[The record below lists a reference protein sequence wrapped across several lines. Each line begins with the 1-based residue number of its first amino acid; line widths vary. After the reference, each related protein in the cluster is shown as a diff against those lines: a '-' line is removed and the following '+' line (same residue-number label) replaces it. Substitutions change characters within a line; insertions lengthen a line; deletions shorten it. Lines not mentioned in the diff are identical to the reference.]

1 MKSAND
7 AFMKKDCVFC
17 RIVKGI
23 EPSWTVYED
32 DLIKAFLDIN
42 PASEGHTLIILKEH
56 YETIY
61 TIPDRELKRI
71 IVVAKKL
78 AKVYKKALQV
88 NAVNILHASGREA
101 QQDVFHFHIHLVP
114 RRENDG
120 LNLWYKSKQRIRV
133 EFDKTLR
140 KIKQFMERE

>member
-42 PASEGHTLIILKEH
+42 PASEGHTLIIPKEH

-61 TIPDRELKRI
+61 MIPDRELKRI

-78 AKVYKKALQV
+78 AKVY
-88 NAVNILHASGREA
+88 
-101 QQDVFHFHIHLVP
+101 
-114 RRENDG
+114 
-120 LNLWYKSKQRIRV
+120 
-133 EFDKTLR
+133 R
-140 KIKQFMERE
+140 KLFK

>member
-1 MKSAND
+1 MNR
-7 AFMKKDCVFC
+7 DCVFC

-42 PASEGHTLIILKEH
+42 PASEGHTLIIPKEH

-78 AKVYKKALQV
+78 AKVYRKALQV

-120 LNLWYKSKQRIRV
+120 LNLWYESKRRIRV

-140 KIKQFMERE
+140 KIKQFMGRESEI

>member
-1 MKSAND
+1 
-7 AFMKKDCVFC
+7 MKKDCVFC
-17 RIVKGI
+17 KIVKGI

-32 DLIKAFLDIN
+32 DLVKAFFDIN
-42 PASEGHTLIILKEH
+42 PASEGHTLIIPKEH

-71 IVVAKKL
+71 IIVAKNL
-78 AKVYKKALQV
+78 AEIYRKTLQI

-101 QQDVFHFHIHLVP
+101 HQDVFHFHIHLVP
-114 RRENDG
+114 RRKDDG
-120 LNLWYKSKQRIRV
+120 LNLWYKSKQRIRA

-140 KIKQFMERE
+140 KIKQFIERESENS

>member
-1 MKSAND
+1 
-7 AFMKKDCVFC
+7 MKKDCVFC

-78 AKVYKKALQV
+78 AKVYRKALQV

>member
-1 MKSAND
+1 
-7 AFMKKDCVFC
+7 MKKECVFC

-32 DLIKAFLDIN
+32 DLVKAFLDIN
-42 PASEGHTLIILKEH
+42 PASEGHTLIVPKEH

-78 AKVYKKALQV
+78 AKVYRKALRV
-88 NAVNILHASGREA
+88 NAINILHASGREA

-114 RRENDG
+114 RRKNDG
-120 LNLWYKSKQRIRV
+120 LNLWYKPKQRTKA
-133 EFDKTLR
+133 EFDKTLQ
-140 KIKQFMERE
+140 KIKQFMEIESETS

>member
-61 TIPDRELKRI
+61 TIPERELKRI

-78 AKVYKKALQV
+78 AKVYRMALSEEISHLKILCNNKKVSWLLEKISDDIEAICKVKKVSFSKKGSMDEKFEFQGCKIGLQFE
-88 NAVNILHASGREA
+88 I
-101 QQDVFHFHIHLVP
+101 
-114 RRENDG
+114 
-120 LNLWYKSKQRIRV
+120 
-133 EFDKTLR
+133 
-140 KIKQFMERE
+140 

>member
-1 MKSAND
+1 
-7 AFMKKDCVFC
+7 MKKECVFC

-32 DLIKAFLDIN
+32 NMVMAFLDIN
-42 PASEGHTLIILKEH
+42 PASEGHTLIIPRKH

-71 IVVAKKL
+71 VVIAKKL
-78 AKVYKKALQV
+78 AEIYRKALGA

-120 LNLWYKSKQRIRV
+120 LDLWYKSKQRTRA
-133 EFDKTLR
+133 ELDKTLR
-140 KIKQFMERE
+140 KIKQFMKGNV

>member
-1 MKSAND
+1 
-7 AFMKKDCVFC
+7 MKKDCVFC